1 VLGVRIRVRLGL
13 DPATADV
20 RDGSFLGEEIGRRG
34 QVSGGGGWHLSFIS
48 RHQLLLR
55 YLHDNV
61 DG

>member
-1 VLGVRIRVRLGL
+1 VLGVRIRVRSGL
-13 DPATADV
+13 DPAAADV
-20 RDGSFLGEEIGRRG
+20 RDGSF
-34 QVSGGGGWHLSFIS
+34 GGGDWQEGAGVRRRGWHLSFIS

>member
-1 VLGVRIRVRLGL
+1 MSAMAV
-13 DPATADV
+13 
-20 RDGSFLGEEIGRRG
+20 LGEEIGRRG

-48 RHQLLLR
+48 SHQLLLR